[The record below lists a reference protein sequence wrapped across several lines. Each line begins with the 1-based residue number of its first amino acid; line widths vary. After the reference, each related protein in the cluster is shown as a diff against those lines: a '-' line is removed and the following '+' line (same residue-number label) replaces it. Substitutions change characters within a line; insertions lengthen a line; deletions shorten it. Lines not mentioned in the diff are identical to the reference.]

1 MGSEEMARKSE
12 EIVRVSGDEK
22 QKNFLSGRSSKAC
35 CVMRQDLRQL
45 SFTV

>member
-22 QKNFLSGRSSKAC
+22 KNFPSGRSSKAC

>member
-22 QKNFLSGRSSKAC
+22 KKLPIW
-35 CVMRQDLRQL
+35 
-45 SFTV
+45 TE

>member
-1 MGSEEMARKSE
+1 MRSEEMARKSE

-22 QKNFLSGRSSKAC
+22 KNIPPGRSSKAC

-45 SFTV
+45 SFIV

>member
-22 QKNFLSGRSSKAC
+22 KKTSHLDGVAKLVALC
-35 CVMRQDLRQL
+35 DKI
-45 SFTV
+45 